1 MNDEELKAQ
10 CERALN
16 GMRRRASVYEE
27 LGLKLEPMSHS
38 SLWRHATRLTH
49 LLTDMFLVLT
59 QPCRYGPTVDEWRHR
74 SDKSVTVT
82 RIIINEFCVRREP
95 LPQGEIVDLVGRH
108 ASLSTTKNVLSDGVD
123 LKLLQRVKGGY
134 IPTALLIDEIFE
146 RALWKILQPPVIELC
161 RFVVSFHDTREN
173 NLRLLE
179 LEERKSLATD
189 KEMTIH
195 EKLYYEK

>member
-10 CERALN
+10 SERALK
-16 GMRRRASVYEE
+16 GMRRRANVYDD
-27 LGLKLEPMSHS
+27 LGLKLEPMSHTN
-38 SLWRHATRLTH
+38 LWRHATRLTH
-49 LLTDMFLVLT
+49 LLTGMFLALT
-59 QPCRYGPTVDEWRHR
+59 QPCRYGPTVDLWRHR

-82 RIIINEFCVRREP
+82 RIIINEFCVRRKP
-95 LPQGEIVDLVGRH
+95 LPQNEIVDLVGRH

-134 IPTALLIDEIFE
+134 IPTALLIDETFE
-146 RALWKILQPPVIELC
+146 RALWKILQPAVVELC
-161 RFVVSFHDTREN
+161 RFVVSFHDSREN

-189 KEMTIH
+189 KEMTIQ